1 MTRGRRE
8 LLASAALAVLLHA
21 TGLSAD
27 EPTDGVLSLLSERRY
42 SEARSELEPLLK
54 RDPQAARL
62 RLIDGIL
69 SAREGRTAEAIV
81 IFERLRHDRPDMFEP
96 HNNLAVL
103 YARQGRL
110 DAARESLAAA
120 LERRPDAVAYANLG
134 DLHMRLADR
143 AYARA
148 RDLGGGIGATARVA
162 GCGDQKGSARSGEP
176 SGTGSPCP
184 AAQAPPPP
192 ARANEGPLAL
202 VAPNGKAPIPIPSAR
217 PAADLSSTPRCLHA
231 GRFKDRAA
239 AAEAAE
245 WLQSRGAEL
254 HEIRHEERRVVKSYR
269 VYLPAAS
276 DSAAAKAKLRE
287 LRGRGIRDVAIVANG
302 TSANRIS
309 LGLYR
314 SAKNAKRRV
323 AQLRKLGYPAESPA
337 NAGKIGEYAVRARID
352 GARSAL
358 EAAWSEK
365 FAGDPVR
372 YVDCP

>member
-8 LLASAALAVLLHA
+8 LLALAALAVLLHA
-21 TGLSAD
+21 TALSAD
-27 EPTDGVLSLLSERRY
+27 EPIDVVLSLLSEQRY

-69 SAREGRTAEAIV
+69 RAREGRTAEAIV
-81 IFERLRHDRPDMFEP
+81 IFERLRHDRPDMFES

-103 YARQGRL
+103 YAKQGRL

-148 RDLGGGIGATARVA
+148 RDLGGGIGATAGVA
-162 GCGDQKGSARSGEP
+162 GCGDQK
-176 SGTGSPCP
+176 GSPCP

-192 ARANEGPLAL
+192 ATANEGPLTL
-202 VAPNGKAPIPIPSAR
+202 VAPNGKAPIPIPSAK
-217 PAADLSSTPRCLHA
+217 PAAAFSSTPRCLHA

-239 AAEAAE
+239 ATEAAE

-254 HEIRHEERRVVKSYR
+254 HEIRHEERRAVKNYR

-287 LRGRGIRDVAIVANG
+287 LRSRGIRDVALAASGTRAN
-302 TSANRIS
+302 TIS

-323 AQLRKLGYPAESPA
+323 AQLRKLGYPAESTA
-337 NAGKIGEYAVRARID
+337 NAAMISEYAVRARID
-352 GARSAL
+352 GTGSAL

-365 FAGDPVR
+365 FAGNPVR

>member
-8 LLASAALAVLLHA
+8 LLASAALAVLLPA

-27 EPTDGVLSLLSERRY
+27 EPIDGVLSLLSERRY
-42 SEARSELEPLLK
+42 SEARSELTPLLK

-69 SAREGRTAEAIV
+69 RARDGRTAEAIV
-81 IFERLRHDRPDMFEP
+81 VFEKLRHDRPDMFEP

-103 YARQGRL
+103 YAGQGRL

-120 LERRPDAVAYANLG
+120 LQRRPDAVAYANLG

-148 RDLGGGIGATARVA
+148 RDLGGGIGATARVT
-162 GCGDQKGSARSGEP
+162 GCGDLK
-176 SGTGSPCP
+176 GSPCP
-184 AAQAPPPP
+184 AAQTPPPP
-192 ARANEGPLAL
+192 AVANEGPLAL

-217 PAADLSSTPRCLHA
+217 PAAAFSSEPRCLHA
-231 GRFKDRAA
+231 SRFKDRAA
-239 AAEAAE
+239 ATEAAE
-245 WLQSRGAEL
+245 WLQARGAEL

-287 LRGRGIRDVAIVANG
+287 LRGRGIRDVAIIANG

-323 AQLRKLGYPAESPA
+323 AQLRKLGYPAKSAA
-337 NAGKIGEYAVRARID
+337 NAGKITEYAVRAGID
-352 GARSAL
+352 GTGSAL

-365 FAGDPVR
+365 FAGNPVR
-372 YVDCP
+372 YVECP

>member
-8 LLASAALAVLLHA
+8 LLAFAALAVLLPA

-27 EPTDGVLSLLSERRY
+27 EPIDGVLSLLSERRY
-42 SEARSELEPLLK
+42 SEARSELTPLLK

-69 SAREGRTAEAIV
+69 RAREGRTAEAIV
-81 IFERLRHDRPDMFEP
+81 IFEKLRHDRPDMFEP

-103 YARQGRL
+103 YAGQGRL
-110 DAARESLAAA
+110 DAARGSLAAA

-148 RDLGGGIGATARVA
+148 RDLGGGIGATAGVA
-162 GCGDQKGSARSGEP
+162 GCGDQK
-176 SGTGSPCP
+176 GSPCP

-192 ARANEGPLAL
+192 PAAIANERPLAL

-217 PAADLSSTPRCLHA
+217 PAAAFSSEPRCLHA

-239 AAEAAE
+239 ATEAAE
-245 WLQSRGAEL
+245 WLQARGAEL
-254 HEIRHEERRVVKSYR
+254 HDIRHEERRVVKNYR

-287 LRGRGIRDVAIVANG
+287 LRGRGIRDVAIIANG

-323 AQLRKLGYPAESPA
+323 AQLKKLGYPAKSAA
-337 NAGKIGEYAVRARID
+337 NTGKITEYAVQARI
-352 GARSAL
+352 GGTRSAL

-365 FAGDPVR
+365 FAGNPVR
-372 YVDCP
+372 YADCP

>member
-8 LLASAALAVLLHA
+8 LLALAALAVLLHA

-27 EPTDGVLSLLSERRY
+27 EPIDGVLSLLSERRY

-54 RDPQAARL
+54 RNPQAVRL

-69 SAREGRTAEAIV
+69 RARDGRTAEAIV
-81 IFERLRHDRPDMFEP
+81 VFEKLRHDRPDMFEP

-103 YARQGRL
+103 YAGQGRL

-134 DLHMRLADR
+134 DLHMKLADR

-148 RDLGGGIGATARVA
+148 RDLGGGIGATAGVA
-162 GCGDQKGSARSGEP
+162 GCGGLK
-176 SGTGSPCP
+176 GSPCP
-184 AAQAPPPP
+184 AAQAPPP
-192 ARANEGPLAL
+192 AAAIANEGPLAL
-202 VAPNGKAPIPIPSAR
+202 VAPDGKAPIPIPSAR
-217 PAADLSSTPRCLHA
+217 PAAAFSSTPRCLHA

-239 AAEAAE
+239 ASEAAE
-245 WLQSRGAEL
+245 WLQARGAEL
-254 HEIRHEERRVVKSYR
+254 HEIRHEERRVVRNYR

-276 DSAAAKAKLRE
+276 DSAAAKAMLRE
-287 LRGRGIRDVAIVANG
+287 LRGRGIRDVAIIANG

-314 SAKNAKRRV
+314 SAKNAERRV
-323 AQLRKLGYPAESPA
+323 AQLRKLGYPAKSAA
-337 NAGKIGEYAVRARID
+337 NAGKITEYAVRARI
-352 GARSAL
+352 GGTGSAL
-358 EAAWSEK
+358 EAAWTEK
-365 FAGDPVR
+365 FAGNPVR
-372 YVDCP
+372 YVDCL